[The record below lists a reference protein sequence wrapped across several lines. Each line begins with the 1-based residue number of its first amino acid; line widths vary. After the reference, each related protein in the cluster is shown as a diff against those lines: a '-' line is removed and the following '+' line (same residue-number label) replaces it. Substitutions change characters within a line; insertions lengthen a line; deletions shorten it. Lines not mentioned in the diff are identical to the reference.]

1 MANEIQKKDIPVDIV
16 PDETVRALKAAQL
29 VADAISQYR
38 AGTVAYPFEAGTKTL
53 RAKSLDEEKRQF
65 DTRMAEEKRQFDT
78 SMAHKRQQDALSL
91 ALSRSGGGG
100 GSGGSG
106 GGTLTER
113 QSIATAELY
122 GILNN
127 IYNRNYQYGKAGLK
141 PGEKNYKAGQ
151 YPLYYT
157 LNDVLKN
164 PKLIE
169 ASIAANADVKSAID
183 SLIRSKAG
191 ISPDKYFATPKGKEL
206 ADLYYSMFPKAK
218 TSDVSDEELIA
229 ALQSGKLDN
238 LAW

>member
-29 VADAISQYR
+29 AADAISQYR

-100 GSGGSG
+100 SG

-122 GILNN
+122 GILDN

-218 TSDVSDEELIA
+218 TSDVLDEELIA
-229 ALQSGKLDN
+229 ALQGGKLDD

>member
-65 DTRMAEEKRQFDT
+65 DTKMAEEKRQFDST
-78 SMAHKRQQDALSL
+78 MALRRQQAAS
-91 ALSRSGGGG
+91 SGSGGGG
-100 GSGGSG
+100 GRVP
-106 GGTLTER
+106 GTLSER
-113 QSIATAELY
+113 QSAATAELY

-191 ISPDKYFATPKGKEL
+191 ISPDKYFATSKGKEL

-229 ALQSGKLDN
+229 ALQSGNTYDLVKI
-238 LAW
+238 LAGNQ

>member
-29 VADAISQYR
+29 AADAISQYR

-100 GSGGSG
+100 GG

-122 GILNN
+122 GILDN

-157 LNDVLKN
+157 LNDVLKK
-164 PKLIE
+164 PELIE

-191 ISPDKYFATPKGKEL
+191 ISPDKYFATSKGKGL

-218 TSDVSDEELIA
+218 TSDVLDEELIA
-229 ALQSGKLDN
+229 ALQGGKLDD